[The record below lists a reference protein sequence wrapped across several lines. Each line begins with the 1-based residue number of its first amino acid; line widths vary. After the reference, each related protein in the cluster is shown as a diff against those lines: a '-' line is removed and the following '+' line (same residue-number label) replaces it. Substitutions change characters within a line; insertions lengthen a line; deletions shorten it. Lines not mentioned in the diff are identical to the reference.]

1 VSPEALA
8 QVRGRGGQGPT
19 PAWPRLS
26 TRSPPLALQGLDN
39 TTQRVAVHAD
49 ACLARFEQ
57 WAVGQVFARPAALDD
72 TPAGEAAAAAAFTAQ
87 EETDLD
93 ARLHAARCRLAAV
106 RRRGVWVLCCVFALC
121 PDLSLRPQARASV
134 AAMQAECTSLDAE
147 LASSQV
153 AVAQLES
160 LAAAAGAKE
169 NAATTATQLVVALT
183 EFVPLLDTAEALAAQ
198 GTAACGAPAL
208 PDGVCFVST
217 QPRDGSHITDARLL
231 SSSP

>member
-1 VSPEALA
+1 MHDC
-8 QVRGRGGQGPT
+8 T
-19 PAWPRLS
+19 
-26 TRSPPLALQGLDN
+26 
-39 TTQRVAVHAD
+39 
-49 ACLARFEQ
+49 
-57 WAVGQVFARPAALDD
+57 
-72 TPAGEAAAAAAFTAQ
+72 
-87 EETDLD
+87 
-93 ARLHAARCRLAAV
+93 
-106 RRRGVWVLCCVFALC
+106 RRGVDSQRCAGGLFGCSAAFLPCALY
-121 PDLSLRPQARASV
+121 LTLRPQARASV

-217 QPRDGSHITDARLL
+217 QQSDGSHVTDARLL
-231 SSSP
+231 SSSPSPRRGVMARGHAGGGAGGCGGIQRTAAPAVNHAPGACFHPAHAPPTPLPTAQPLRTPARCVVGPFTL

>member
-1 VSPEALA
+1 M
-8 QVRGRGGQGPT
+8 
-19 PAWPRLS
+19 
-26 TRSPPLALQGLDN
+26 
-39 TTQRVAVHAD
+39 AVHAD

-57 WAVGQVFARPAALDD
+57 WAVGKVFARPAALDD
-72 TPAGEAAAAAAFTAQ
+72 SPAGEAAAAAAFTAQ
-87 EETDLD
+87 EETELD

-106 RRRGVWVLCCVFALC
+106 RSGVGNVGALP
-121 PDLSLRPQARASV
+121 PDLTCSHCVAQARASV

-208 PDGVCFVST
+208 PDGASVCPGPMRCHVHCVS
-217 QPRDGSHITDARLL
+217 DACYLCL
-231 SSSP
+231 SSSSAPGAGAWRAVMPALALADVAAFNARLHQQ

>member
-1 VSPEALA
+1 M
-8 QVRGRGGQGPT
+8 
-19 PAWPRLS
+19 
-26 TRSPPLALQGLDN
+26 
-39 TTQRVAVHAD
+39 AVHAD

-57 WAVGQVFARPAALDD
+57 WAVGKVFARPAALDD

-106 RRRGVWVLCCVFALC
+106 RRRGCWAHTAVCCLCALPLTRVCVH
-121 PDLSLRPQARASV
+121 QARASV

-153 AVAQLES
+153 AMAQLES

-208 PDGVCFVST
+208 PDGAFVCESQCNARAT
-217 QPRDGSHITDARLL
+217 SLTRGCSLPSPLAPGAGSWRAAMPAVALADVAAFNARLHQQ
-231 SSSP
+231 